1 MNVSPHTESPIVAWV
16 GLDWAD
22 REHVV
27 SLQVQ
32 GSSQVER
39 LVIKPEPESL
49 QHWIQQL
56 RTRFAGGK
64 VAMVLEQSRGAVLH
78 ALMQY
83 DCFILYP
90 INPKSLAWYRESLY
104 PSNSKDDPAD
114 ADLLR
119 ELVQKHPDRFH
130 AWVPDDPETRQL
142 RLLVEYRRQLV
153 DQQTRLTNQL
163 TSLLKSYYPQ
173 ALSWAG
179 DLATPQACDFLERWP
194 TLEAVQ
200 KTSAG
205 RLKKFY
211 AQHHCRKQELIEKRI
226 EQIRSALPLTRD
238 RAILQS
244 MSLMVVSLVRQL
256 RPLLAAIEE
265 FNQQIADLFGRHPDH
280 DLFAH
285 LPGAGAALGPR
296 LLTAFGSD
304 RNRFQMAD
312 EVQRLSGIAPV
323 TQKSGKTQNVF
334 ARWACPKFLRQTFQ
348 EFAGQ
353 SIRWSVWAKALYRQ
367 KRSQGM
373 GHHAILRVI
382 AYKWIRIL
390 FRCWKNRTPYDES
403 RYLAAL
409 QYRQKPQIKGLSPA

>member
-1 MNVSPHTESPIVAWV
+1 MNDSPHSESPIVAWV

-22 REHVV
+22 QEHVV

-49 QHWIQQL
+49 QQWIQQL
-56 RTRFAGGK
+56 RTRFAAGK
-64 VAMVLEQSRGAVLH
+64 VALVLEQSRGAVLYT
-78 ALMQY
+78 LMQY
-83 DCFILYP
+83 DGFILYP
-90 INPKSLAWYRESLY
+90 INPKSLARYRESLY
-104 PSNSKDDPAD
+104 PSNSKDDPDD

-119 ELVQKHPDRFH
+119 ELVQKHPDRFR
-130 AWVPDDPETRQL
+130 AWVPDDPQTRQL

-153 DQQTRLTNQL
+153 DQQTCFTNQL

-179 DLATPQACDFLERWP
+179 DLATLQACDFLERWP
-194 TLEAVQ
+194 SLEAVQ
-200 KTSAG
+200 KASTG
-205 RLKKFY
+205 GLKKFY
-211 AQHHCRKQELIEKRI
+211 TQHHCRKPELIEKRI
-226 EQIRSALPLTRD
+226 EQIGSALHLTRD
-238 RAILQS
+238 RAILDA

-265 FNQQIADLFGRHPDH
+265 FNQQIAELFGRHPDH

-323 TQKSGKTQNVF
+323 TQKSGKTQKVF

-353 SIRWSVWAKALYRQ
+353 SIRWSVWAKALYQQ

-373 GHHAILRVI
+373 GHHAVLRVI

-390 FRCWKNRTPYDES
+390 FRCWKNRTLYDER

-409 QYRQKPQIKGLSPA
+409 QCRQRPLVKVLSQA